1 MIKTFKHKG
10 LEEFFIK
17 GIKKG
22 IIPEHSAKLA
32 RILDR
37 LDASTTVKDMSLPG
51 YRLHQLSGKEKDIW
65 SVTVNGN
72 WRVTFY
78 FEEGDAYIVNY
89 LDYH

>member
-10 LEEFFIK
+10 LEEFFIR
-17 GIKKG
+17 GTKKG
-22 IIPEHSAKLA
+22 IIPDHSAKLA

-72 WRVTFY
+72 
-78 FEEGDAYIVNY
+78 
-89 LDYH
+89 

>member
-17 GIKKG
+17 GTKKG

>member
-10 LEEFFIK
+10 LEEFFSY
-17 GIKKG
+17 GTKKG
-22 IIPEHSAKLA
+22 IIPEHSSKLG

-37 LDASTTVKDMSLPG
+37 LDASLSIKDMSLPG
-51 YRLHQLSGKEKDIW
+51 FRLHKLSGKEKDTW

-78 FEEGDAYIVNY
+78 FEDGDAYIVNY